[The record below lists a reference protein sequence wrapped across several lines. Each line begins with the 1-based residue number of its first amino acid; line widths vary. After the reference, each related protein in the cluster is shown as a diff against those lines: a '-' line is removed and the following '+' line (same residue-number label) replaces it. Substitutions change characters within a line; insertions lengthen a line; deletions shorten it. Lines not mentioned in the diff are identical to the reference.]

1 MRARSAVAGLL
12 IAFAWLS
19 TDPSAQAAP
28 PRKKPA
34 PTQTTDASAASATD
48 SDAAKTEAAKANQ
61 AVAAKQFGPA
71 ADSFD
76 AAFAQS
82 QNFKYLYNAALA
94 RQKNNEP
101 AKSANGFARYLKEAP
116 PAAKERPAAQKALA
130 KLSPKLG
137 QLVIEAKNA
146 TSLTVDGEAMS
157 PSMIS
162 SSIYA
167 LPGSHIVEAK
177 FAEGPTNQSAT
188 AFAGQKTSLVLVHPD
203 PPSPSTTAVASE
215 DNPDARRGSSETGDA
230 EKKSSEHRKPL
241 PPAVVY
247 VGAGVT
253 VLAGVIAVVEG
264 LSVSSHKKDFDM
276 NMTQANLDAGKS
288 AQTKTN
294 IFLAVT
300 GVAAVFTGVTAIFFV
315 DWKGKDK
322 STTVKAGVGPGS
334 FTLGGTF

>member
-1 MRARSAVAGLL
+1 MRASEAAAGLL
-12 IAFAWLS
+12 IAFAWLT
-19 TDPSAQAAP
+19 TDPSAEAAP
-28 PRKKPA
+28 PKKKPA
-34 PTQTTDASAASATD
+34 PTQITDASAD
-48 SDAAKTEAAKANQ
+48 SGPGKADAANAAK
-61 AVAAKQFGPA
+61 AVAAKQFGAA

-76 AAFAQS
+76 AAFAAS
-82 QNFKYLYNAALA
+82 QDFKYLYNAALA

-101 AKSANGFARYLKEAP
+101 AKAANAYARYVKEAP
-116 PAAKERPAAQKALA
+116 PPAKERAAAQKALA

-146 TSLTVDGEAMS
+146 TALTVDSETIA
-157 PSMIS
+157 PSMIG

-167 LPGSHIVEAK
+167 LPGSHTVEAK

-203 PPSPSTTAVASE
+203 PPPPTSTKIAAE
-215 DNPDARRGSSETGDA
+215 DNPDARGASETGDA
-230 EKKSSEHRKPL
+230 EKKISEHRKPL

-253 VLAGVIAVVEG
+253 VLAGVLTVVEG
-264 LSVSSHKKDFDM
+264 LSVSSHKKDFDK

-322 STTVKAGVGPGS
+322 STTVKAGIGPGNV
-334 FTLGGTF
+334 TLGGTF